1 METEVTMKVV
11 LVYPNYLESFYV
23 IPTSS
28 HLPIGLAMIAAVLRD
43 AGHDVTVID
52 ATVQKLNIHRLT
64 RRVAQNQPDI
74 IGITANVA
82 FGWKALLTGKWLKRA
97 LPASKVIFG
106 GPWPS
111 TEYQALLDRGAAD
124 IVVIG
129 EGERTIV
136 ALLDALKA
144 GTPLENI
151 KGIAFKGSAGIVA
164 TDRPPL
170 IDDLDALPF
179 PAWDLFPSPSKY
191 VISSKGKRHYPI
203 MTSRGCP
210 FDCINCTKFIHGYKL
225 RTRSIENV
233 IAEIKYLRQQF
244 HADEIVFIDDGFNF
258 NVERTELLC
267 DAIIALDFKIHIRC
281 PSIRADRLTPRLAW
295 KLKEAGAYDVAV
307 GIESGNQ
314 AIVNNIGKN
323 LDLHAAKRAIRLL
336 KRLRILTMGF
346 FMVGLPGENIH
357 TVLDTKRFIMESG
370 LDIVD
375 IFKIVPIPGTKLA
388 DIIAKNAIILEDP
401 QKRMQFYSYDKPVF
415 EMPGMPRELV
425 MLAIKDM
432 YRSFYMNARKLSW
445 FVKQVAVTNWRWYM
459 SAFLLVLRHVF
470 RKDPERGTRDVK
482 AVILE
487 KIRKGKSDM

>member
-1 METEVTMKVV
+1 MKATMKVV
-11 LVYPNYLESFYV
+11 LVYPNYLESFFV

-43 AGHDVTVID
+43 AGHDVVVID

-64 RRVAQNQPDI
+64 RKVAEQRPDV

-97 LPASKVIFG
+97 FPASKVVFG

-111 TEYQALLDRGAAD
+111 TEYRALLERGATD

-136 ALLDALKA
+136 ALLDALKN
-144 GTPLENI
+144 GTSLEGV
-151 KGIAFKGSAGIVA
+151 KGIAFKGAAGIIA
-164 TDRPPL
+164 TERPPL
-170 IDDLDALPF
+170 IVDLDALPF
-179 PAWDLFPSPSKY
+179 PAWDMFPSPGKY
-191 VISSKGKRHYPI
+191 VISSKGKRHYPV

-210 FDCINCTKFIHGYKL
+210 FDCINCTKFVHGYKL
-225 RTRSIENV
+225 RNRSIENV
-233 IAEIKYLRQQF
+233 IAEIKYLRQRF
-244 HADEIVFIDDGFNF
+244 HADEITFIDDGFNCDIG
-258 NVERTELLC
+258 RTEQLC
-267 DAIIALDFKIHIRC
+267 DAIIALDFKIHLRC
-281 PSIRADRLTPRLAW
+281 PSIRADRLPPRLAW
-295 KLKEAGAYDVAV
+295 KLKQAGAYDVAV

-314 AIVNNIGKN
+314 AIVNAIGKN
-323 LDLHAAKRAIRLL
+323 LDLRAAKRAIRLL
-336 KRLRILTMGF
+336 KRLRVLTMGF

-388 DIIAKNAIILEDP
+388 DIITKDATMLQDP
-401 QKRMQFYSYDKPVF
+401 KKRMQFYSYDKPVF
-415 EMPGMPRELV
+415 EMDGMPRELV
-425 MLAIKDM
+425 LLAIKDM

-445 FVKQVAVTNWRWYM
+445 FVKQVAVTNWRWYT
-459 SAFLLVLRHVF
+459 SAFLLVLR
-470 RKDPERGTRDVK
+470 RIIGKDREKGIEDEK
-482 AVILE
+482 SVILK
-487 KIRKGKSDM
+487 KIRGCKSGE